1 MAHNY
6 YRIPVRVR
14 LRALQELAPNEP
26 EVLSRSKCRRH
37 RRKIR
42 FMLNQ
47 YALRQKKHGS
57 WMETHIWHAKRFK
70 MTERWGVKYPERC
83 SDKSDRSTY
92 RLSQHASACIM
103 DQSYFTT
110 FEVISTDKS
119 QAERMIEEAS

>member
-42 FMLNQ
+42 FMLN
-47 YALRQKKHGS
+47 
-57 WMETHIWHAKRFK
+57 
-70 MTERWGVKYPERC
+70 
-83 SDKSDRSTY
+83 
-92 RLSQHASACIM
+92 
-103 DQSYFTT
+103 
-110 FEVISTDKS
+110 
-119 QAERMIEEAS
+119 